1 MEKSPKET
9 QAMDTK
15 TKIMMRILDDLY
27 STGKNTLKGK
37 YSKYYE
43 SLDRDQPKIVVSDA
57 IKQILSESKEAHC
70 DFNETTF
77 ELSIAD

>member
-1 MEKSPKET
+1 
-9 QAMDTK
+9 MDTK

-43 SLDRDQPKIVVSDA
+43 SLDREQPRIVVSSA
-57 IKQILSESKEAHC
+57 IK
-70 DFNETTF
+70 
-77 ELSIAD
+77 

>member
-1 MEKSPKET
+1 MEDK
-9 QAMDTK
+9 AMDTK

-37 YSKYYE
+37 YSKYYD
-43 SLDRDQPKIVVSDA
+43 SLDKEQPKIVVTDA
-57 IKQILSESKEAHC
+57 IKQILNESKEAHC
-70 DFNETTF
+70 EFKDTTF